1 MLDKVRIVTGELE
14 GAEALAGV
22 KIFQHIQKELVEKSV
37 LLRGD
42 EKGLGRII
50 FGLEAVLRVVLLEV
64 EQAACNIGGKCAS
77 QEIAHRFMTVF
88 MTVLLLGGI
97 PPIPRQ
103 VFQTGMNEKHCMH
116 VMTGGTSPRTTV
128 GPPTGMNEF
137 EKYWRR
143 WKAVRTEKIEDLLL
157 AWMQPVLKHS
167 GFSQRP
173 KFLLLKQN
181 L

>member
-1 MLDKVRIVTGELE
+1 M
-14 GAEALAGV
+14 
-22 KIFQHIQKELVEKSV
+22 
-37 LLRGD
+37 
-42 EKGLGRII
+42 
-50 FGLEAVLRVVLLEV
+50 RVVLLEE
-64 EQAACNIGGKCAS
+64 EQASCNVGGKSAS
-77 QEIAHRFMTVF
+77 QEIAHRF

-97 PPIPRQ
+97 PPIPLL

-143 WKAVRTEKIEDLLL
+143 WKAVRTEKIEDRLL
-157 AWMQPVLKHS
+157 AWMHLVLKHS
-167 GFSQRP
+167 GFSQHLR
-173 KFLLLKQN
+173 FLLLKQN